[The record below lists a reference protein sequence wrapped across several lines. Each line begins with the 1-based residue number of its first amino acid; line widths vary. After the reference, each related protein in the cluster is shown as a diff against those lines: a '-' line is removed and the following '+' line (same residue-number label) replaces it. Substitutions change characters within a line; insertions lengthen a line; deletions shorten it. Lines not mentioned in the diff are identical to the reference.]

1 MAEEK
6 KLNIFQKIQ
15 KARVELQK
23 RDIKKTGLNKYSN
36 YKYFELGDFLPH
48 INEICDEL
56 GLYTEFKYGVE
67 EAFLY
72 VIDCDNPDIKRDWST
87 PVKIPALKGCT
98 DIQAIGGSQTF
109 ARRYLYMM
117 AFEIAETDL
126 VDNAEIDEDKQE
138 AEKKIGTVHLNV
150 MKKLIEET
158 ETEINSFLKYAGVTK
173 LEDVKNKDYPELL
186 KLLEKKK
193 NDINK
198 RIAADMARKRKE
210 ELEKQQ
216 EELQKQLEVQQDNF
230 EF

>member
-56 GLYTEFKYGVE
+56 GLYTEFKYGEE

-72 VIDCDNPDIKRDWST
+72 VIDSDNPDIKREWRT
-87 PVKIPALKGCT
+87 PVKIPALKGCS

-126 VDNAEIDEDKQE
+126 VDIAEVDEDKQE
-138 AEKKIGTVHLNV
+138 AEQRIGTVHLNV

-158 ETEINSFLKYAGVTK
+158 ETEITSFLKYAGVTRI
-173 LEDVKNKDYPELL
+173 EDVKNKDYPELL

-193 NDINK
+193 SDLKKKIDAEK
-198 RIAADMARKRKE
+198 ARKQKE
-210 ELEKQQ
+210 ELARQQ
-216 EELQKQLEVQQDNF
+216 EELKKQIETQQENF

>member
-1 MAEEK
+1 MEK
-6 KLNIFQKIQ
+6 VTVKLNIYQKIQ

-48 INEICDEL
+48 INDICFEV
-56 GLYTEFKYGVE
+56 GLYTEFEYGEE

-72 VIDCDNPDIKRDWST
+72 LIDCDNPEIKRRWRT
-87 PVKIPALKGCT
+87 PVKVPALKGCT

-109 ARRYLYMM
+109 SRRYLYMM
-117 AFEIAETDL
+117 AFEISETDI
-126 VDNAEIDEDKQE
+126 VNNAEVDEDKQE
-138 AEKKIGTVHLNV
+138 GEQRIGTVHLNV

-158 ETEINSFLKYAGVTK
+158 ETEITSFLKYAGVSK
-173 LEDVKNKDYPELL
+173 VEDVKNKDYPELL

-193 NDINK
+193 NDK
-198 RIAADMARKRKE
+198 KKLEAEKAKKQKE
-210 ELEKQQ
+210 EEEKN
-216 EELQKQLEVQQDNF
+216 QLETQQANF

>member
-1 MAEEK
+1 MEDVIK

-48 INEICDEL
+48 INDICNEI
-56 GLYTEFKYGVE
+56 GLYTEFKYGEE

-72 VIDCDNPDIKRDWST
+72 LIDCDYPEIKREWIT
-87 PVKIPALKGCT
+87 PVKVPALKGCS
-98 DIQAIGGSQTF
+98 DIQAIGSSQTF

-126 VDNAEIDEDKQE
+126 IDNSEIDEDKHE
-138 AEKKIGTVHLNV
+138 AEQRIGTVHLNV

-158 ETEINSFLKYAGVTK
+158 ETEITSFLKYAGASRV
-173 LEDVKNKDYPELL
+173 EDVKNKDYPELI
-186 KLLEKKK
+186 KLLEKK
-193 NDINK
+193 
-198 RIAADMARKRKE
+198 RKDNFKKIEAKKLKE
-210 ELEKQQ
+210 QKEKLQKELENKNG
-216 EELQKQLEVQQDNF
+216 DF

>member
-15 KARVELQK
+15 RARVELQK
-23 RDIKKTGLNKYSN
+23 RDIKKTGLNKYSG

-48 INEICDEL
+48 VNEICDSL
-56 GLYTEFKYGVE
+56 SLYTEFKYGE
-67 EAFLY
+67 EKAFLY
-72 VIDCDNPDIKRDWST
+72 VIDCDNPDLRREWST
-87 PVKIPALKGCT
+87 PVKIPALKGCS

-126 VDNAEIDEDKQE
+126 VDNVEVDEDKQA
-138 AEKKIGTVHLNV
+138 AEQKIGTVHLNV

-158 ETEINSFLKYAGVTK
+158 ETEINSFLRYAEVKK
-173 LEDVKNKDYPELL
+173 LEDIKNKDYPELL

-193 NDINK
+193 KDNIK
-198 RIAADMARKRKE
+198 KIEAEKARKKKE
-210 ELEKQQ
+210 ELEKQNKVS
-216 EELQKQLEVQQDNF
+216 EDDLPL
-230 EF
+230 